1 MRLKILGLIIITLF
15 TFITCG
21 LVYTQALKG
30 YYFFNLSKNNRIRV
44 VPKEARRGRILDRNG
59 VVLADNQ
66 LSFDVMVV
74 PQEVKNR
81 DGLFSFLS
89 GVLEIDKQKLWKTY
103 QQKTVSSFAPVMVA
117 ENIPKE
123 KAVVLEENKFQ
134 FPGLVI
140 EVGFQRYY
148 PLREISAHVTGYV
161 GKLSQSELNE
171 LKDYGYTVHNLIGK
185 SGIEEFYNSYLKG
198 ETGGLQVEV
207 NHRGEQVRVLGVK
220 EPVKGQDIALTI
232 DSRVQKAAMDLL
244 VGRKGTMVVM
254 DLDKGEILAM
264 ASSPSFDPNLFVE
277 GNRLVFQLFAD
288 PQSPLLNR
296 AIGGMYPPGSV
307 FKVIMSLCGLESK
320 KILPQTT
327 FSCPGYYNLGR
338 RQFRCTHVHGDQ
350 NLNEAIAHSCNV
362 YFYNTGLLLEVNLI
376 NKFARMFGLAST
388 TGIDL
393 PYEARGS
400 LPDARQWRALH
411 GRSWSKGDTLN
422 FSIGQGDVQV
432 TPIQLVQMM
441 AVVANQGR
449 DVHPHLVKEI
459 GAVET
464 NVEIPFIDKPVHN
477 QTYVTVKAGLR
488 AAVGDYSGTAHIL
501 DIKGL
506 TVMGKTGTAQSS
518 QDKHTH
524 AWFVGFVP
532 NVKTKIAFCVFLEH
546 GGSSYY
552 ACQLARDLL
561 TFMQSENIL

>member
-1 MRLKILGLIIITLF
+1 MRLKILSIIIISLF
-15 TFITCG
+15 AFITCG

-44 VPKEARRGRILDRNG
+44 VHKEARRGRILDRNG

-89 GVLEIDKQKLWKTY
+89 EVLGIDKQKLWKTY

-185 SGIEEFYNSYLKG
+185 SGVEEFYNSYLKG
-198 ETGGLQVEV
+198 EAGGLQVEV
-207 NHRGEQVRVLGVK
+207 NHRGEQVRVLGIK
-220 EPVKGQDIALTI
+220 EPVKGQDVALTI

-277 GNRLVFQLFAD
+277 GNRLVSQLFAD

-296 AIGGMYPPGSV
+296 AIGGVYPPGSV

-320 KILPQTT
+320 KIFPQTT

-338 RQFRCTHVHGDQ
+338 RQFRCTHVHGAQ

-362 YFYNTGLLLEVNLI
+362 YFYNTGLVLEANLI
-376 NKFARMFGLAST
+376 GKFARMFGLAST

-422 FSIGQGDVQV
+422 LSIGQGDVQV
-432 TPIQLVQMM
+432 TPIQLVRMM

-464 NVEIPFIDKPVHN
+464 NDEISLIDKPVHN
-477 QTYVTVKAGLR
+477 QTYETVKAGLR
-488 AAVGDYSGTAHIL
+488 AAVGDYSGTAHVL

-518 QDKHTH
+518 QDKHAH
-524 AWFVGFVP
+524 AWFIGFIP
-532 NVKTKIAFCVFLEH
+532 NTKIKIAFCVFLEH